1 MLVDRTVVNASFIWL
16 EKLLSTREGAHL
28 ECKEAKSRYDF
39 EKLVKYAAAIANEGG
54 GVILLGV
61 TDAVPHQVVGTA
73 AFDQPERTVAGL
85 VQRLRLYITCDTI
98 AHPDGR
104 VLAFQIPPAPL
115 GHPVAVDGA
124 YLMRAGD
131 DLAPMSPD
139 RLRQLLFAGEPD
151 FSATINLQARLDDL
165 DPAAIAAFRRR
176 WQEKS
181 GNAAIADLNDGQVLA
196 DCGLIVDGQVT
207 HAALILFGQA
217 KRLDRLM
224 AQAEIIYEFRTING
238 QIHYDFRR
246 EYRNAFFLIFDEL
259 WKVVADRC
267 TIQQFQ
273 QGFFREDI
281 PDFTERVVREAILN
295 AVGHRDYQSQGSI
308 FLRHSPRLLR
318 IESPGGLPAGI
329 TPETIVYRQHARN
342 RLLADAFARCGLIE
356 RSGQGAD
363 LMFSEAIRAG
373 KALPTFT
380 GTDDHQVAMTL
391 HGETTDPAFVRFLQ
405 AASERAGSTFGLHDL
420 LALDALHRGATL
432 SDHLRERLPRLEEL
446 GAIERLG
453 GGQVLLA
460 RSLYQELGKAGV
472 YTRRKGLDRP
482 AQLALLLQ
490 HVRDSGPNGAPF
502 EELAQ
507 VLPALNRNQL
517 RGLLRS
523 LNRTGQIVVE
533 GHTRRARWRLA
544 VPMDPNGSQS
554 MHIRKRS
561 RSIGLHKN
569 GQT

>member
-1 MLVDRTVVNASFIWL
+1 MVASEPQSDSTLADRFPVNAALTRL
-16 EKLLSTREGAHL
+16 EKWLATREGAQL

-73 AFDQPERTVAGL
+73 AFEQPERTVAGL
-85 VQRLRLYITCDTI
+85 VQRLRLYITCETI
-98 AHPDGR
+98 AHPNGR

-151 FSATINLQARLDDL
+151 FSATINPQARLDDL
-165 DPAAIAAFRRR
+165 DSVAVAVFRRR
-176 WQEKS
+176 WQDKS
-181 GNAAIADLNDGQVLA
+181 GNAAIADLNDDQALA

-207 HAALILFGQA
+207 HAALILFGKA

-420 LALDALHRGATL
+420 LALDALHQGATL
-432 SDHLRERLPRLEEL
+432 SEHLRERMPRLEEL

-472 YTRRKGLDRP
+472 YTRRKGLDRHTNLELLVKH
-482 AQLALLLQ
+482 LA
-490 HVRDSGPNGAPF
+490 DSGDQGAPLT
-502 EELAQ
+502 ELMQ
-507 VLPALNRNQL
+507 VLPSATRSQVQGML
-517 RGLLRS
+517 RDLRS
-523 LNRTGQIVVE
+523 AGRIQQRGRTRGGRWFIVV
-533 GHTRRARWRLA
+533 
-544 VPMDPNGSQS
+544 PQDQP
-554 MHIRKRS
+554 
-561 RSIGLHKN
+561 
-569 GQT
+569 